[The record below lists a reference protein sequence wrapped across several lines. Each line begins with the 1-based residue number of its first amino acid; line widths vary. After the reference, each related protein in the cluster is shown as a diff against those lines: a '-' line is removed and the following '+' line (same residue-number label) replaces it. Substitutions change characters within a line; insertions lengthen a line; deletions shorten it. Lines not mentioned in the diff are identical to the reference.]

1 MLFPTLARSLAVI
14 SLALP
19 LGFPAAALIQDAPP
33 AAMETFPPLY
43 NDAEKAEIVRYW
55 NEPGRYVLGVR
66 TGEQDG
72 PVVARLTPEASVW
85 LRAYNNV
92 LRPGKQPPTQKRV
105 TPVTDTETSRRWE
118 AWVVAKLNHDRW
130 IAQTTADAS
139 NTQLGISEPVIPT
152 PPPPPPGVI
161 PADLLAAVGNPPTMS
176 APVLPRRYTVTFEGE
191 APLVYSDNI
200 ALGSSRNPSYRFAQ
214 GVISFGLRLRDWNKS
229 ELDSLFAQVGLTPFE
244 QNVVK
249 AVSVLEGG
257 FDSINTYDTGYVSV
271 GFIQFATLGGGAGSL
286 GAVLK
291 REKQTMTREFDND
304 FRRFGVNVDNTGTLV
319 VIDPQ
324 TGAELRGTQAIY
336 KIIDDKRLIAVFQ
349 RAGRT
354 RAFQTAQIQIAKQNY
369 YPADDEVTITLN
381 GQEPVIKVSDVI
393 RSEAGMAT
401 LFDRKVNTGN
411 IRILGDVISNLMQ
424 ERGLTSISQVL
435 PFERALIPKLRWR
448 TNFLADSSLGQPL

>member
-1 MLFPTLARSLAVI
+1 MLFPALARAVPVAG
-14 SLALP
+14 LVFALLVP
-19 LGFPAAALIQDAPP
+19 MTTHAQDTPPP
-33 AAMETFPPLY
+33 AIETFPALY
-43 NDAEKAEIVRYW
+43 SESDKAKIVEFW
-55 NEPGRYVLGVR
+55 NQPGAYVVGVR
-66 TGEQDG
+66 AGEADG

-85 LRAYNNV
+85 LRGYNNL

-105 TPVTDTETSRRWE
+105 SPITDTDASKRWE
-118 AWVVAKLNHDRW
+118 AWVVSKLNHDRW
-130 IAQTTADAS
+130 QAQRAADFS
-139 NTQLGISEPVIPT
+139 NAQIGISVPENSVPQPPLPGLIP
-152 PPPPPPGVI
+152 P
-161 PADLLAAVGNPPTMS
+161 DLLAAAGNPPPMA
-176 APVLPRRYTVTFEGE
+176 APVLPRRYTVTFPGE

-214 GVISFGLRLRDWNKS
+214 GVISFGLRLRDWDKS
-229 ELDSLFAQVGLTPFE
+229 ALDTLFGQVGLTPFE

-291 REKQTMTREFDND
+291 RERDTSPRDFDSD
-304 FRRFGVNVDNTGTLV
+304 FRRYGVTVDDTGTLV
-319 VIDPQ
+319 VVDPQ

-354 RAFQTAQIQIAKQNY
+354 KAFQIAQIQIAKQNY
-369 YPADDEVTITLN
+369 YPADDEVIITLN
-381 GQEPVIKVSDVI
+381 GADQVIKVSDVI
-393 RSEAGMAT
+393 KSEAGMAT

-411 IRILGDVISNLMQ
+411 IRILGGAVTKLIQD
-424 ERGLTSISQVL
+424 RGLTDIKQVS
-435 PFERALIPKLRWR
+435 A
-448 TNFLADSSLGQPL
+448 